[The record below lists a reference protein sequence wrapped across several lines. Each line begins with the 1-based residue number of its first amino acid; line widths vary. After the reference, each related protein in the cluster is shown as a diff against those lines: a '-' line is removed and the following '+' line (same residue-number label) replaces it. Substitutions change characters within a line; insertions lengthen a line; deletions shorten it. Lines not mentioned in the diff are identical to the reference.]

1 MQLSDDGSV
10 RWWEES
16 NQQEAP
22 DSDQEQTRPADHPD
36 GFSFLMP
43 HPDPF
48 WNTWLAFTPQE
59 LARLRFLR
67 WRYRAGQLTEWPAEE
82 QVAA

>member
-1 MQLSDDGSV
+1 
-10 RWWEES
+10 
-16 NQQEAP
+16 
-22 DSDQEQTRPADHPD
+22 
-36 GFSFLMP
+36 MP

-67 WRYRAGQLTEWPAEE
+67 WRHQTGQLTEWPVKER
-82 QVAA
+82 VAA